1 MCSDLVNLKFKSEV
15 NCVIIEEASQS
26 HCYVVAL
33 VRVVGCSIIFLL
45 RFISNTNNS
54 MQCSQGDLISTKS
67 PKPILPLNVHT
78 HAYYTIKV

>member
-1 MCSDLVNLKFKSEV
+1 MCGDLVNLKFKSEV

-45 RFISNTNNS
+45 SQILTIP
-54 MQCSQGDLISTKS
+54 CSAHRVI
-67 PKPILPLNVHT
+67 
-78 HAYYTIKV
+78 